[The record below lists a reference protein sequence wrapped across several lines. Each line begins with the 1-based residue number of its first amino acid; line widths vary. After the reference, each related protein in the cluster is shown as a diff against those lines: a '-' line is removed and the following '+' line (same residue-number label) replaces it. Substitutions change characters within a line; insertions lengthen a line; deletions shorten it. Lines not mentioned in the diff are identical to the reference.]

1 MKTAKGNSKNKNT
14 TYYFFQELT
23 SQKKEVG
30 FCPTSCVIIYIL
42 DRKSK

>member
-1 MKTAKGNSKNKNT
+1 METAKGNNKNKDATN
-14 TYYFFQELT
+14 YFFQEIT

-30 FCPTSCVIIYIL
+30 FCPTSYIIIYIS